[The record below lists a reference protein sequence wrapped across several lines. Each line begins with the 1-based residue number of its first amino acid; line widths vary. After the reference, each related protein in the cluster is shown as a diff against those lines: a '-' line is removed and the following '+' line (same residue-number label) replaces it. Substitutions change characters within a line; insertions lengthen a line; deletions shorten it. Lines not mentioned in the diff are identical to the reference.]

1 MKKIRNPYNPLEQHY
16 CFGCAERNPI
26 GLALQFWLDGQTVKS
41 SWHPDKRYQGY
52 VEILHGGIVATLL
65 DEIAGWA
72 VQVVC
77 KTAGMT
83 KEMKVYYHQPLY
95 TNEKE
100 IFLEAKPVSTNG
112 RLVDIEAV
120 LFDGKG
126 EKCASAL
133 VTYHLFSEE
142 TARQKMHYPGIEA
155 FIENDD

>member
-1 MKKIRNPYNPLEQHY
+1 MKKIRNPYHPLEQHY
-16 CFGCAERNPI
+16 CFGCSERNPI

-41 SWHPDKRYQGY
+41 SWQPDKRYQGY

-65 DEIAGWA
+65 DEIAGWT

-83 KEMKVYYHQPLY
+83 KEMKISYHKPLY
-95 TNEKE
+95 TSEKV
-100 IFLEAKPVSTNG
+100 IFIEAKPVSTNG

-120 LFDGKG
+120 LLNSKG

-133 VTYHLFSEE
+133 VTYHLFSEQ
-142 TARQKMHYPGIEA
+142 TARQKMHYPGSEA
-155 FIENDD
+155 FIGGTD